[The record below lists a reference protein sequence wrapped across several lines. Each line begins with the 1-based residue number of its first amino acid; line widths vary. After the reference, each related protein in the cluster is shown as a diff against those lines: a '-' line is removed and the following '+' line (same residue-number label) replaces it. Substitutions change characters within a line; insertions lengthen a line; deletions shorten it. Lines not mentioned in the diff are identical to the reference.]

1 MATVNYNELTH
12 SAEYEVGSL
21 DPMFYRVSRL
31 PMRIEEAHPAHLP
44 NRKSRLRSR
53 RERNAARFKTQPI
66 TFDEIKEV
74 DEEPEE
80 NKDAMRAQ
88 LLEFSKSMEMLVR
101 TPSYRANRTAKSATS
116 TAVAQTEVA
125 GASAQGHHDA
135 SSSTSAHTSSNS
147 SLDACTISATA
158 SRDRF
163 RKRRKKRFHRSIEEV
178 PDSLERDTKT
188 DE

>member
-1 MATVNYNELTH
+1 MSSLNYNEVTH
-12 SAEYEVGSL
+12 AAEYENCSL
-21 DPMFYRVSRL
+21 DPMFYRASRM
-31 PMRIEEAHPAHLP
+31 PMHMEEALPAHLP

-80 NKDAMRAQ
+80 NKEAMRAQ

-101 TPSYRANRTAKSATS
+101 TPSYRSHKTAKTVT
-116 TAVAQTEVA
+116 TAVASTEDA
-125 GASAQGHHDA
+125 GARQPQEA

-147 SLDACTISATA
+147 SLDACAVSATA

-178 PDSLERDTKT
+178 PDLERDTKT